1 MAIVISEVILA
12 TRLVHNATK
21 EELIYEYLDKYSDE
35 EDLWVYDKK
44 NKIDV
49 YKKDVQLVF
58 DRCYNYFYVLII
70 NTKTNE

>member
-1 MAIVISEVILA
+1 MAIVISEVVLA
-12 TRLVHNATK
+12 TRLAHNATK
-21 EELIYEYLDKYSDE
+21 DELIYGNLDKYSDE

-49 YKKDVQLVF
+49 YKKDVQLEF
-58 DRCYNYFYVLII
+58 DRWYNYFYSMII